1 MLNALRRRLT
11 FANVVSLLAL
21 FIALGTGSA
30 YAANTVFSTDI
41 VDGEV
46 KHADLGGNSV
56 TSTNIYNGSV
66 LSAEIHEDAVGGSK
80 VNDESLTAAD
90 LATDSVN
97 ATEIA
102 DASIDSG
109 EIYNDSLFDTDLAN
123 GSVRAPEIL
132 DGAVATADLAN
143 NGVTGGKVA
152 NNSLTTADVA
162 GTDSNGSISLGAGA
176 VANGRCKSY
185 EITVGGAKTNET
197 LIISTRAALPAGL
210 LIYGQRVPSD
220 GHGTMTLC
228 NLSGATMPAL
238 TDFPIRTV
246 TFG

>member
-1 MLNALRRRLT
+1 MARRIRRALT
-11 FANVVSLLAL
+11 FANVCSFLAL
-21 FIALGTGSA
+21 TVALGTGGA

-46 KHADLGGNSV
+46 KHADLANNSV

-66 LSAEIHEDAVGGSK
+66 LSAEIGDGAVDSAK
-80 VNDESLTAAD
+80 VANESLTASD
-90 LATDSVN
+90 LGTDSVN

-102 DASIDSG
+102 DNSIDSG
-109 EIYNDSLFDTDLAN
+109 EIYNDSLFDTDLAS
-123 GSVRAPEIL
+123 GSVRSPEIL
-132 DGAVATADLAN
+132 DGAVATADIAN
-143 NGVTGGKVA
+143 NAITGAKVS

-162 GTDSNGSISLGAGA
+162 GTDSNGSISLGAGS
-176 VANGRCKSY
+176 VGNGRCKSY
-185 EITVGGAKTNET
+185 DITVGGAKQNET
-197 LIISTRAALPAGL
+197 IVISTRAALPAGM
-210 LIYGQRVPSD
+210 LIYGQQVPAD
-220 GHGTMTLC
+220 GHGIMTVC